1 MAMVT
6 IVAMLAIVQFVYFG
20 LKVGQARG
28 KYGIDAPA
36 ISGNEHFERHF
47 RVHQNTLENLMLLIP
62 GIYAFGYFVS
72 EVWAAGLGV
81 VFIAGRFAY
90 DYLYTKDPEK
100 RAPGVLMSFLPALA
114 LVIGGLIGALLTIF

>member
-28 KYGIDAPA
+28 KYGVNAPA
-36 ISGNEHFERHF
+36 VSGNEQFERHF
-47 RVHQNTLENLMLLIP
+47 RVHQNTLEDLMLLIP
-62 GIYAFGYFVS
+62 GLYAFGYYVS
-72 EVWAAGLGV
+72 DLWGAALGV
-81 VFIAGRFAY
+81 VFIAGRF
-90 DYLYTKDPEK
+90 LYENLYVKDPDK
-100 RAPGVLMSFLPALA
+100 RAPGVLTSFIPALI